1 MAKNHIVSTFLYT
14 ILYDAG
20 IKKKLFSLLDEKLI
34 KTFTFLDSRVGLQK
48 AANWGAITRG
58 VKCDN

>member
-20 IKKKLFSLLDEKLI
+20 IKKILFSLLDEKLI

-48 AANWGAITRG
+48 AAN
-58 VKCDN
+58 

>member
-20 IKKKLFSLLDEKLI
+20 IKKKLFYLLDEKLI
-34 KTFTFLDSRVGLQK
+34 KTFIFLDSRVGCKRQLI
-48 AANWGAITRG
+48 GAQLLG
-58 VKCDN
+58 G

>member
-20 IKKKLFSLLDEKLI
+20 LKKKLFYLLDEKLI
-34 KTFTFLDSRVGLQK
+34 KTFTFLDSRS
-48 AANWGAITRG
+48 GAKG
-58 VKCDN
+58 S